1 MRRTSDDETCLAG
14 NGYMQLVVAVC
25 CFPIDQLVVVRLR
38 GVVHG
43 SGHIMDVDLEALS
56 LLAGVPFV
64 EYGVCVGHGSRMVCI
79 PRAYSLDTVGGYS
92 PHHGRLFLR
101 RPLTTHSLS
110 VLFLSFLFLSVSF
123 LSVSFLSVHNYPS
136 LMFNFFYFSHL
147 KVLNS

>member
-1 MRRTSDDETCLAG
+1 
-14 NGYMQLVVAVC
+14 MQLVVAVC
-25 CFPIDQLVVVRLR
+25 CIPIDQLVVARLR

-101 RPLTTHSLS
+101 RPLTTL
-110 VLFLSFLFLSVSF
+110 LLP
-123 LSVSFLSVHNYPS
+123 SVSFLSVHNYPS